1 MTKNQHIKFAKRK
14 HQKQLKRNAKNK
26 ILRQHRMEARIMMR
40 QIRKAHADIPED
52 AVNQALG
59 QPTLAGS

>member
-1 MTKNQHIKFAKRK
+1 MDKARQIKFAKRK
-14 HQKQLKRNAKNK
+14 HIKQLKRDAKNK

-52 AVNQALG
+52 IVQQALG

>member
-26 ILRQHRMEARIMMR
+26 ILRLQRLRAKIALR
-40 QIRKAHADIPED
+40 QIRKLEREEENLDISDLEI
-52 AVNQALG
+52 G
-59 QPTLAGS
+59 

>member
-26 ILRQHRMEARIMMR
+26 RLRLQRLMAKSALRK
-40 QIRKAHADIPED
+40 IRKYGLDSERGLDI
-52 AVNQALG
+52 
-59 QPTLAGS
+59 

>member
-1 MTKNQHIKFAKRK
+1 MDKARQIKFAKRK
-14 HQKQLKRNAKNK
+14 HIKQLKRNAKNK

-52 AVNQALG
+52 AVQQALG